1 MSLIDKIRTY
11 QDDLTAIRHDLHANP
26 ELGLEEHRTS
36 EVVAKMLESWGIEV
50 HRGIGR
56 TGVVGVLKGRDGNR
70 AVGLRAD
77 MDALPIHEVGNAP
90 YRSTVPGKMHA
101 CGHDGHTTMLLGA
114 ARYLAETRNFDGT
127 VHFIFQPGEEG
138 CGGAQAMLD
147 DGLFERFPCD
157 RIYGM
162 HNRPGLPVGEYAV
175 CEGPAMAGGAFFDVT
190 VTGRGAHGAQPQS
203 GIDPVAAACQIVSA
217 LQTVVARNVHPADP
231 AVVSITRIAG
241 GDAYNVIPETAT
253 FGGTARFF
261 RREVGD
267 LVEASVRRVV
277 DGVAAGLG
285 CTAAIDWR
293 LIFAPTVNDPEATE
307 AGFAAMSDLA
317 PPEKVERG
325 RPPSMGSEDFSF
337 MMEKVP
343 GAYMLVG
350 NGDSAALHN
359 PKYMF
364 NDDAIPFGAALYARL
379 VERGA

>member
-1 MSLIDKIRTY
+1 
-11 QDDLTAIRHDLHANP
+11 
-26 ELGLEEHRTS
+26 
-36 EVVAKMLESWGIEV
+36 
-50 HRGIGR
+50 
-56 TGVVGVLKGRDGNR
+56 
-70 AVGLRAD
+70 
-77 MDALPIHEVGNAP
+77 
-90 YRSTVPGKMHA
+90 
-101 CGHDGHTTMLLGA
+101 
-114 ARYLAETRNFDGT
+114 
-127 VHFIFQPGEEG
+127 
-138 CGGAQAMLD
+138 
-147 DGLFERFPCD
+147 
-157 RIYGM
+157 
-162 HNRPGLPVGEYAV
+162 
-175 CEGPAMAGGAFFDVT
+175 MAGGAFFDVT
-190 VTGRGAHGAQPQS
+190 VMGRGAHGAQPQS